1 MQLIIFYYFNSKF
14 NYLFNNNNNS
24 IYFILNLLNIAY
36 QLDNFLKNNGF
47 TI

>member
-14 NYLFNNNNNS
+14 NYLFNNNNS